1 MSIVRHPCVSN
12 TLQDAQQ
19 HVLSTGRFIVVFLA
33 LKVFAAKFPNHAS
46 TIAIDVT
53 QHARTLL
60 HSLVLTSHT
69 TELFTQPDHDFVK
82 YVVSNNAGTEFS
94 STHLRA
100 NTHVVHAAE
109 LLSAKTGS
117 ASSLSELAD
126 TLQCFLRKVTGK
138 LFSEI
143 SGTTKQTTA
152 HALHELIAHL
162 FFESFAGAQLYIV
175 RQTCVLGDSV
185 QSRDSIRTDLFGF
198 SQHVCLQVV
207 AAVLQ
212 LQRLLLVSRI
222 DTTVVEYQIAYT
234 RSNAVECGHLVF
246 VPHERQR
253 LLYSFVSVL
262 FIVLADLFLHLELE
276 DISNL
281 VSDTL
286 LALSFFIVAY
296 LRFIT
301 TPLLNTLEH
310 ALGALSTLRNELID
324 LLGQVTGHR
333 LDLLSSSIVGFLHRV
348 SHDSDVIS
356 SFPVLF
362 RQGTLSELGIS
373 SAIGNLRFSRTHH
386 RVSDLGRRRAVIW
399 DIVSSKIEV
408 QAIEFVVCCRVLGF
422 YVFAISHV

>member
-1 MSIVRHPCVSN
+1 M
-12 TLQDAQQ
+12 
-19 HVLSTGRFIVVFLA
+19 
-33 LKVFAAKFPNHAS
+33 
-46 TIAIDVT
+46 
-53 QHARTLL
+53 
-60 HSLVLTSHT
+60 
-69 TELFTQPDHDFVK
+69 
-82 YVVSNNAGTEFS
+82 
-94 STHLRA
+94 
-100 NTHVVHAAE
+100 
-109 LLSAKTGS
+109 
-117 ASSLSELAD
+117 
-126 TLQCFLRKVTGK
+126 
-138 LFSEI
+138 
-143 SGTTKQTTA
+143 
-152 HALHELIAHL
+152 HELIAHL

-212 LQRLLLVSRI
+212 LQRLLLISRI
-222 DTTVVEYQIAYT
+222 DAAVVEYQIAYT

-253 LLYSFVSVL
+253 LLYSLVSVL

-310 ALGALSTLRNELID
+310 ALGALSALGNELVN

-333 LDLLSSSIVGFLHRV
+333 LDLLGSSIVGFLHRV
-348 SHDSDVIS
+348 GNDADVICC
-356 SFPVLF
+356 FPVLF
-362 RQGTLSELGIS
+362 RKSAFSKLGIS
-373 SAIGNLRFSRTHH
+373 SAIGNLRLSRTHH

-399 DIVSSKIEV
+399 DIVSSKVEV
-408 QAIEFVVCCRVLGF
+408 QAIEFVVCCRVLGL